1 MDSIFLYVIFNM
13 RCFGQGFTF
22 PVTELFLEDVLEKT
36 RYKIRSECDSSA
48 GSSRKK
54 RFSSVKSDPL
64 SDLFEVNFI
73 FFFLSHQSPP
83 QKKEKKK
90 KEIIYYC
97 CIWISPVV
105 YLLYV
110 HYVTLF
116 YHFSI

>member
-1 MDSIFLYVIFNM
+1 M

-36 RYKIRSECDSSA
+36 RYKIKSERDSSA

-73 FFFLSHQSPP
+73 FFSCHINPP
-83 QKKEKKK
+83 QKKEKEKRNN
-90 KEIIYYC
+90 
-97 CIWISPVV
+97 
-105 YLLYV
+105 LLLL
-110 HYVTLF
+110 HMD
-116 YHFSI
+116 

>member
-1 MDSIFLYVIFNM
+1 M

-36 RYKIRSECDSSA
+36 RYKIKSERDSSA

-73 FFFLSHQSPP
+73 FFPCHINPAPP
-83 QKKEKKK
+83 PPKKK
-90 KEIIYYC
+90 TYTHTHRKKIYY
-97 CIWISPVV
+97 
-105 YLLYV
+105 
-110 HYVTLF
+110 
-116 YHFSI
+116 